1 MSTDKGGIKN
11 GFSPIREEQSIV
23 DNWFYDKAVDPTI
36 GEENVL
42 VYVCKALSGSV
53 WLTPHWHYHFY

>member
-1 MSTDKGGIKN
+1 MSTDKDWIKN
-11 GFSPIREEQSIV
+11 GFSQIREEQSIV

-42 VYVCKALSGSV
+42 MFVML
-53 WLTPHWHYHFY
+53 